1 LDIYLPVSKFSIT
14 VAELRWMEIAIS
26 ILGGFR
32 IRVLERLVGN
42 DPRLIKECLIEK
54 EVVMEDFITM

>member
-1 LDIYLPVSKFSIT
+1 LGIYLPVSKFSIT

-32 IRVLERLVGN
+32 VRVLERLVETILG
-42 DPRLIKECLIEK
+42 
-54 EVVMEDFITM
+54 